1 MNTKEQL
8 LNEMSKDFNRILD
21 DYRDPIEIERKRIKQ
36 LRENKI
42 KEIKEQLTI

>member
-8 LNEMSKDFNRILD
+8 LNEMSKDFGRILD
-21 DYRDPIEIERKRIKQ
+21 DYRSPHEIEKKRLKE

-42 KEIKEQLTI
+42 KEIKNQLTI